1 MANDVFWKRVRTSE
15 RIVRFADTQKL
26 ESPSKTRSLYFVIG
40 KVNQALPK
48 DKRVFVTDLST
59 TDALVEVAELVSR
72 RLNDIAMLHECGAYF
87 DGKNVYIAKKSHISR
102 FLNMTPPL
110 KSDDGYPF

>member
-1 MANDVFWKRVRTSE
+1 
-15 RIVRFADTQKL
+15 
-26 ESPSKTRSLYFVIG
+26 
-40 KVNQALPK
+40 
-48 DKRVFVTDLST
+48 
-59 TDALVEVAELVSR
+59 LVSR